1 LGWTLRSTHKTPPPP
16 RQTQKRNEALEP
28 PKDKKNLGLKGTAL
42 PESYSTWEVSEA
54 WNHMLGAGKFRM
66 AEGRLREATGHPK

>member
-1 LGWTLRSTHKTPPPP
+1 
-16 RQTQKRNEALEP
+16 LEP